1 MVLGESTRLD
11 SESIQFLNV
20 FERIVAGEMFC
31 RKLKALD
38 YHSAE
43 NINIHDPQDLKLLVI
58 WLEDQKIR
66 HYKIEDRAGLHNHA
80 EEKWKQTFK
89 QYLSALECPFNPD
102 TQLQSVVDWLLGVA
116 VRYEY
121 GDAAKEHSD
130 LRCGI
135 VPSALGTAVQQTLS
149 GRSNSALDIDPSD
162 KTFCAGVQA
171 LAKIVQV
178 TRHPDPSVLL
188 EAVRI
193 VVAEKLSALAM
204 EAANSSK
211 TVKSGGKHVKQFSMT
226 PKEFGFDLGD
236 PVLGEAAKVL
246 RLLHIQ
252 ELRHLQT
259 HINEVIVAV
268 QAMTA
273 NPKTDQSLGK
283 VGK

>member
-1 MVLGESTRLD
+1 MCACESTRL
-11 SESIQFLNV
+11 SSKSTQFRNA
-20 FERIVAGEMFC
+20 FERVAGEMFC

-38 YHSAE
+38 YHSSG

-66 HYKIEDRAGLHNHA
+66 HYKIENRAGLHNHT
-80 EEKWKQTFK
+80 EERWKQTFK
-89 QYLSALECPFNPD
+89 QYLSDLECPFNSD
-102 TQLQSVVDWLLGVA
+102 MQLQSVVDWLLGVA
-116 VRYEY
+116 VRYDY
-121 GDAAKEHSD
+121 GDIVKEHPD

-135 VPSALGTAVQQTLS
+135 VPSALQTVVQQTLS
-149 GRSNSALDIDPSD
+149 GHSNSTLDIDPSD
-162 KTFCAGVQA
+162 ETFCAGVQA

-188 EAVRI
+188 EAVTI
-193 VVAEKLSALAM
+193 VIAEKLSTLAL
-204 EAANSSK
+204 EAANSSNK
-211 TVKSGGKHVKQFSMT
+211 AGKSGSKHVKQFSMT
-226 PKEFGFDLGD
+226 PKECGFDLGD

-252 ELRHLQT
+252 ELRNLQT